1 MFSSRRIA
9 PGRLTK
15 SFFFLECLF
24 YVVLMLDCDSQM
36 HWSES
41 EDLSCSVSEYSALS
55 IYLQPDRMLGRLFLV
70 SVTPLLTESNG
81 LSQPGVTCLDDSK
94 ETL

>member
-36 HWSES
+36 HWPES
-41 EDLSCSVSEYSALS
+41 EDLS
-55 IYLQPDRMLGRLFLV
+55 RFV
-70 SVTPLLTESNG
+70 SVYSTVHDLFTY
-81 LSQPGVTCLDDSK
+81 SQTVCK
-94 ETL
+94 V